1 MKESI
6 RTVVITG
13 ANGNIASDIAGL
25 LAGDGW
31 NLILLYHNT
40 TQRIDRLIENYPN
53 TVRSAGIDILDLEQ
67 IEETLSG
74 LFTDS
79 GLQPNALIHT
89 AALRSVDTAPLIDT
103 TPELWSRII
112 ETNVIGTYNILKVMI
127 PYLQGEN
134 LADGDDALRRIV
146 LLGSDVSRIGL
157 PNGSAYAA
165 SKAAVSSI
173 TRSLAHELAGDGI
186 LINTVSPGP
195 VSIDDSHF
203 PEEYRRF
210 RAEYYADMVKRTALK
225 RLAKPSDI
233 SSFCRFLISSEN
245 KYITGE
251 EFFLTGGKL

>member
-1 MKESI
+1 MTDKKNA
-6 RTVVITG
+6 VVITG
-13 ANGNIASDIAGL
+13 ANGNIASDTVKILAEEGL
-25 LAGDGW
+25 

-40 TQRIDRLIENYPN
+40 THRIDAILQKFHNS
-53 TVRSAGIDILDLEQ
+53 VKGAGIDILNREQ
-67 IEETLSG
+67 IEEVLKSLITESG
-74 LFTDS
+74 FR
-79 GLQPNALIHT
+79 PKALIHT
-89 AALRSVDTAPLIDT
+89 AAMRSVDSASLIDT

-127 PYLQGEN
+127 PFLKVEKTTDDNDN
-134 LADGDDALRRIV
+134 LNRIV

-165 SKAAVSSI
+165 SKAAISNL
-173 TRSLAHELAGDGI
+173 TRSLAHELAEHNI

-203 PEEYRRF
+203 SEDYRRF
-210 RAEYYADMVKRTALK
+210 RVEYYAEMLKRTPLK
-225 RLAKPSDI
+225 RLAKTSDI
-233 SSFCRFLISSEN
+233 ASLCYFLISSEN